1 MRAIFRRF
9 LRDRTGS
16 TAIEYALMG
25 SLLAIAA
32 ITGARALGLEV
43 TNMYD
48 NQASVVENSW
58 RR

>member
-1 MRAIFRRF
+1 MRARFRRF
-9 LRDRTGS
+9 LRDRKGS

-32 ITGARALGLEV
+32 IAGARALGLEV

-48 NQASVVENSW
+48 RQASVVENSW
-58 RR
+58 QP

>member
-1 MRAIFRRF
+1 MRARFRRF

-48 NQASVVENSW
+48 GQAAVVENSW